1 MILDK
6 NFRRKD
12 VCTYF
17 ENMVMY
23 KVRSE
28 RAKPTLS
35 DFTLLY
41 NVRFVFTEFC
51 VYI

>member
-12 VCTYF
+12 VCTCS

-28 RAKPTLS
+28 RAKPMFS
-35 DFTLLY
+35 DLTLLY

-51 VYI
+51 AYI